1 MEKFLPV
8 LNVIQTRLREI
19 LAKNEGY
26 MLTWDVPQLRTVG
39 DDLVELAREIFPQLI
54 QVEHR
59 VLYVSLR
66 EAGMGIQD
74 RVTMIQ
80 NRKLTDLD
88 REYFRSVHEALCNIC
103 QKMETGEYYKALLA
117 VAEKRQEEVLAS
129 HR

>member
-19 LAKNEGY
+19 LSRNEGY

-59 VLYVSLR
+59 VLYASLR

-74 RVTMIQ
+74 RVAMIQ

-88 REYFRSVHEALCNIC
+88 REYFRSVHEALGNIC